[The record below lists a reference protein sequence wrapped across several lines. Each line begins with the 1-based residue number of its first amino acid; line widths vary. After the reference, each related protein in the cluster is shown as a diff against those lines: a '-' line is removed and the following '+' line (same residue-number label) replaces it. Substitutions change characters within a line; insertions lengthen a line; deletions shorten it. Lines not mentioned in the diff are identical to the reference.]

1 MEHQKILNLMNE
13 PNDSKFVTK
22 KSNIVNDQPD
32 GSYVAGNKIIEN
44 TEVLKSN
51 LRHYNDDYIL
61 VRDDITDTE
70 APATQV
76 SFKNCIPFT

>member
-1 MEHQKILNLMNE
+1 MEHQK
-13 PNDSKFVTK
+13 
-22 KSNIVNDQPD
+22 
-32 GSYVAGNKIIEN
+32 
-44 TEVLKSN
+44 VLKSN

-61 VRDDITDTE
+61 VRDDITDTA